1 MVSPE
6 RIGRY
11 EIIDT
16 LGRGA
21 MGVVYLARDPLI
33 GREVALKTLRVDLD
47 DEMADEFRERFFR
60 EAQAAG
66 RLSHPGIVTVHDVGE
81 DTSSGLVYIAME
93 YVRGRDLKQLLAEGR
108 RFRPA
113 EAARIVA
120 DIAVALDY
128 AHGMGVVHRDIKP
141 ANVLLSRD
149 GTARITDFGV
159 ARLESSNLT
168 VDGQFIGTPN
178 FMSPEQVA
186 GRPVDGRSDIFSLGV
201 VLFTILTGQRPFAG
215 GSMHEVTMRIVQEPA
230 PIPSTVAPGIPPAF
244 NPIILKCLEK
254 DPDRRFQT
262 GAEVA
267 RVLGALA
274 RSLVARDS
282 SDPERTGVVQPDL
295 ATRLGPRPAT
305 ADAGSAPP
313 PAVPWRQRLPIPPI
327 LRREVDDRWAAGLVA
342 GCLAVVG
349 LASLG
354 LASRIDDGPF
364 PAPSGAS
371 SRALH
376 AAAASLQA
384 SDDLLAS
391 GELLAA
397 EAAALRTLDQSPGSP
412 AARARL
418 VRIRRLLEEAR
429 DSAEARM
436 RADALVAEGREAY
449 RAGRWDDAV
458 ARFSEAIELDP
469 DNEIAASFLELA
481 EERRQA
487 AGRSTPRARSAA
499 ASRATTPDTTR
510 RRDQPTARPTPGT
523 ARVTVFFN
531 SPLNAG
537 TVRVTIDDESIAEVP
552 FDFSERGFLGIR
564 RKGTGVVKRVVLIP
578 SGTRR
583 VGVELLDPDGRS
595 LGVRHFDERLAAG
608 SDWTLR
614 VDMPDDDATPGFYL
628 VRARP

>member
-1 MVSPE
+1 VSPE

-47 DEMADEFRERFFR
+47 DEMAGEFRERFFR

-66 RLSHPGIVTVHDVGE
+66 RLNHPGIVTVHDVGE

-93 YVRGRDLKQLLAEGR
+93 YVHGRDLKQLLAEGR

-120 DIAVALDY
+120 DVAVALDY

-178 FMSPEQVA
+178 FMSPEQIA
-186 GRPVDGRSDIFSLGV
+186 GRTVDGRSDIFSLGV
-201 VLFTILTGQRPFAG
+201 VLFTVLTGQRPFAG

-254 DPDRRFQT
+254 DPDKRFQT

-295 ATRLGPRPAT
+295 ATRLDPPRPA
-305 ADAGSAPP
+305 ADAEPSRQ
-313 PAVPWRQRLPIPPI
+313 PAVGWRQRLPIPPI
-327 LRREVDDRWAAGLVA
+327 LRREVDERWAAGLVA
-342 GCLAVVG
+342 GCLAVLG
-349 LASLG
+349 LVSLG

-364 PAPSGAS
+364 HAPSGAS

-384 SDDLLAS
+384 SDHLLAS

-397 EAAALRTLDQSPGSP
+397 EAAALRTLDQAPGSP
-412 AARARL
+412 AARTRL
-418 VRIRRLLEEAR
+418 VRVRRLLEEAR
-429 DSAEARM
+429 DSAEVRM

-449 RAGRWDDAV
+449 RAGRWDDAA
-458 ARFSEAIELDP
+458 ARFSEAIELDA
-469 DNEIAASFLELA
+469 DNELAASFLELA
-481 EERRQA
+481 EERRQT
-487 AGRSTPRARSAA
+487 AGRSTPRTRSAT
-499 ASRATTPDTTR
+499 ASRPTTPDTRTA
-510 RRDQPTARPTPGT
+510 RDAPTVRPTPGT

-537 TVRVTIDDESIAEVP
+537 ALRVTIDDVSIADVP
-552 FDFSERGFLGIR
+552 FDFTERGFLGIR
-564 RKGTGVVKRVVLIP
+564 RKGTGAVKRVVLIP

-583 VGVELLDPDGRS
+583 VGIELLDADGRS
-595 LGVRHFDERLAAG
+595 LGVKHFDERLAAG

-614 VDMPDDDATPGFYL
+614 VDMPDDDAAPGFFL